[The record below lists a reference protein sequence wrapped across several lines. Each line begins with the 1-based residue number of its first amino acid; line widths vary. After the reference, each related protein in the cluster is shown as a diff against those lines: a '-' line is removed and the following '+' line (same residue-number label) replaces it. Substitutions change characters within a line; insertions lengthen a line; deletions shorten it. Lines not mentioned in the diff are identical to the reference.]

1 MRYRITHTTAYR
13 YSEPASLSQNE
24 ICLQPKDDDWQQ
36 CEEWQLIIAPEPQ
49 YQRQR
54 QDFFGN
60 RLQSFMIQHPH
71 NQLTVTALS
80 TVSTRERLFP
90 AAESTPC
97 WEVVVDRLRR
107 RSHPDDL
114 AASQS
119 LFASPLI
126 ALTPE
131 VAAFARPSFPQGRPI
146 LEAAIDLMHRIFS
159 EFRYDKT
166 ATTID
171 TPVNQVLATRK
182 GVCQD
187 FSHLMISALRSQGLA
202 ARYVSGYLETLPPP
216 GQKKLEGAD
225 ASHAW
230 ISLYLPEGGWLD
242 LDPTNGLLPNQQ
254 HITLAWGRDYS
265 DVAPV
270 RGVVM
275 GGGAHIL
282 AVTVDVRRM
291 QAVALD

>member
-1 MRYRITHTTAYR
+1 
-13 YSEPASLSQNE
+13 
-24 ICLQPKDDDWQQ
+24 
-36 CEEWQLIIAPEPQ
+36 
-49 YQRQR
+49 
-54 QDFFGN
+54 
-60 RLQSFMIQHPH
+60 
-71 NQLTVTALS
+71 
-80 TVSTRERLFP
+80 
-90 AAESTPC
+90 
-97 WEVVVDRLRR
+97 
-107 RSHPDDL
+107 
-114 AASQS
+114 
-119 LFASPLI
+119 
-126 ALTPE
+126 
-131 VAAFARPSFPQGRPI
+131 
-146 LEAAIDLMHRIFS
+146 MHRIFS

-230 ISLYLPEGGWLD
+230 ISLYLPDSGWID
-242 LDPTNGLLPNQQ
+242 LDPTNDLLPNQQ
-254 HITLAWGRDYS
+254 HLTLAWGRDYS

-282 AVTVDVRRM
+282 RVTVDVRR
-291 QAVALD
+291 LESTESD